1 MNIDGNALHQ
11 YGQGGVIAII
21 AIIMVFAVL
30 LLIIVLTE
38 LVTKLAGK
46 DAPVTETAAS
56 AAPVNYAVN
65 KLNEN
70 DEDAMVAC
78 LVASIDYRNQTG
90 KHIEV
95 LNVREVK

>member
-11 YGQGGVIAII
+11 YGQGGIIAII

-70 DEDAMVAC
+70 DEDAT
-78 LVASIDYRNQTG
+78 VASLIAAIECRNEF
-90 KHIEV
+90 KK
-95 LNVREVK
+95 NVQVISVRKVG